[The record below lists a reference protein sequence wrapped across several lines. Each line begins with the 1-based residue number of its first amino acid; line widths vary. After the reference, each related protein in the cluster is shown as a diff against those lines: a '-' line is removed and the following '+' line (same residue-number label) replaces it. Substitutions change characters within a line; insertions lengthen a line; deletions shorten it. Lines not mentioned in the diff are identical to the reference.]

1 LTEAKEE
8 EARLKKAGEKAI
20 AEAPVGPPPPEPPGT
35 LPLKSTA
42 LAHDF
47 MSVWAFAGSF
57 MGTLVLTPFSPEM
70 LCAALQ
76 RPGES
81 VLLGELH
88 VRLLRTLLAEFES
101 LRKQQSPAPL
111 DLAMLL
117 QQVPPATAVS
127 SANWPELLRNLG
139 AVLPALFSS
148 AEYNKGS
155 GAGGLSRDVCAEALK
170 RLQDCEYRELS
181 LEHKLSLLRV
191 LVDVVNNSVLLHD
204 RTSENEKTQRQL
216 VQKHKEFESE
226 LKKELNEARKARE
239 DEAKQVQKQD
249 ASQPP
254 ASAKLDGSTVEG
266 KRRKMATAALIEAI
280 RQNDKE
286 NLLEAIDDAEQA
298 GLSGA
303 SADGKRWASDEL
315 RAGRKLL
322 LELDERE
329 VRKEEDGRM
338 GRKLAKQLRKHIERM
353 HDASVRGARSSPAAA
368 LQQPYA
374 REACIAPCVREA
386 CNQPHIP
393 HLPRCARSRSARIAG
408 GGATGSSSTTPR
420 GCGSRR
426 QRARWWSGT
435 TARRGRG
442 PFTTPWRTWTCSRTR
457 STAEGRRV
465 IHAMAILAISL

>member
-1 LTEAKEE
+1 MEGLPAALRIHNPSYLDAHSGCTPGCNNHVHAPQASAVKKGAKGQAKERLASALTEAKEE

-20 AEAPVGPPPPEPPGT
+20 AEAPAGPPPPEPPGT

-57 MGTLVLTPFSPEM
+57 MGTLVLQPFSPEE

-81 VLLGELH
+81 VLLAELH
-88 VRLLRTLLAEFES
+88 VRLLRTLLAEFEG

-117 QQVPPATAVS
+117 QQVPPAAAVS

-155 GAGGLSRDVCAEALK
+155 GAGGLKRDVCAEALK
-170 RLQDCEYRELS
+170 RLQDCDYSELS

-216 VQKHKEFESE
+216 VQQQKEFEAN
-226 LKKELNEARKARE
+226 LKKELNETRKTRE
-239 DEAKQVQKQD
+239 DEAKQAQKQD

-254 ASAKLDGSTVEG
+254 ASAKLDGATVEG
-266 KRRKMATAALIEAI
+266 KRRKMATAALIQAI
-280 RQNDKE
+280 RENDKE

-353 HDASVRGARSSPAAA
+353 HDASVREARSSSTAAPLQQIQ
-368 LQQPYA
+368 LQQPPYSRPTTA
-374 REACIAPCVREA
+374 A
-386 CNQPHIP
+386 
-393 HLPRCARSRSARIAG
+393 LCARGLQASLCARP
-408 GGATGSSSTTPR
+408 ATPSPPSP
-420 GCGSRR
+420 
-426 QRARWWSGT
+426 
-435 TARRGRG
+435 
-442 PFTTPWRTWTCSRTR
+442 
-457 STAEGRRV
+457 
-465 IHAMAILAISL
+465 